1 VHTRRITLACLVM
14 ACPRGVHG
22 WNSHELTRCQLCAD
36 IANAIFTTAPAV
48 ALIITLVLDNT
59 IPGTIRERGL
69 HVWLRV
75 KGAAENWWDDD
86 SLHDVSP
93 QALLPSGCGWVSCSV
108 HGLVD
113 ELTWMHPHSPSACVW
128 GAVLITWA
136 RPFCS

>member
-1 VHTRRITLACLVM
+1 MKLACAHFG
-14 ACPRGVHG
+14 AC
-22 WNSHELTRCQLCAD
+22 QCAD

-93 QALLPSGCGWVSCSV
+93 LALPPSGVKV
-108 HGLVD
+108 
-113 ELTWMHPHSPSACVW
+113 LTSRRGTAC
-128 GAVLITWA
+128 
-136 RPFCS
+136 